1 MKIMCVNT
9 GTPIRRKEN
18 NVRERILVSISRSS
32 KLLRDRRYF
41 RRGNMKFVEGC
52 DTALVN
58 IIRKYDRAVLLLV
71 AIYDMIFH
79 L

>member
-1 MKIMCVNT
+1 MY
-9 GTPIRRKEN
+9 E
-18 NVRERILVSISRSS
+18 RELSCRFRSS

-41 RRGNMKFVEGC
+41 RRGNMKFAGGC

-71 AIYDMIFH
+71 RYMT
-79 L
+79 